1 MTREY
6 LKGLGLTDEQIN
18 SVMGENGKDIEAAK
32 GSLAT
37 VQQQLATAQTEISG
51 LKGQLAD
58 RDKDIEELKKQVG
71 DNTALSDQIKT
82 LQSKYDTD
90 TKALQERLDS
100 QAYSHAADKFF
111 DGFKFSSKAARKAAL
126 SDFTAK
132 KLKLVDGKFEGADEF
147 MASLKKDDPT
157 MFASDE
163 TDGKDGKGGTGT
175 GTGGTGADGG
185 TGKQPPQFTTG
196 TQNNGGGG
204 NGGVQSPFDFGFT
217 SVRTTKTN

>member
-37 VQQQLATAQTEISG
+37 VQQQLATAQTENSG

-90 TKALQERLDS
+90 TKALQEKLDT
-100 QAYSHAADKFF
+100 QAYNHAADKFF
-111 DGFKFSSKAARKAAL
+111 DGYKFSSKAARKAAL

-147 MASLKKDDPT
+147 MAALKKDDPT
-157 MFASDE
+157 MFAPDE

-196 TQNNGGGG
+196 SQNNGGG
-204 NGGVQSPFDFGFT
+204 NGDAKSPFDFGFT